1 MRPAALLLVVLMAT
15 TLSCTSSATSGNGGP
30 QIVIA
35 GEFPLERNGGVG
47 GNDASRAVEIALADH
62 STVGGYRLV
71 YEPLDDSL
79 AGFQSRDKA
88 LQNAKIMVRES
99 RILGVIG
106 PWNSGN
112 AMVVVPIT
120 GQANLVMLSPS
131 TTADCLTARPK
142 ACLVGASSASNYFR
156 IAAPDSVGAR
166 AEADIAVR
174 KLRLTKFAVITDDE
188 PYGTSISD
196 AFTGEVTA
204 VGGQVVVRQSY
215 TQTDQS
221 YAPLLRKA
229 RDAGAEAVFVGGFT
243 QNGACRI
250 RAAMSGVFP
259 ADTYFFSGDGILDRD
274 CLVDAG
280 AAADDHLV
288 AAVSAR
294 QPSTVPAPF
303 RRLPYS
309 ASDDAYVF
317 AAYDCAEILV
327 AAVSQ
332 AIKQHGGKVPTREQV
347 LAAVAATHDF
357 KGLTGTFSFNANGD
371 ATNAAVSLY
380 YVRGGAWTF
389 WQNA

>member
-1 MRPAALLLVVLMAT
+1 MKPAALLLVTAMCAI
-15 TLSCTSSATSGNGGP
+15 LSCTGSTTSDNGGA

-62 STVGGYRLV
+62 PTVGGYRLI

-99 RILGVIG
+99 RILGVVG
-106 PWNSGN
+106 PWSSQN
-112 AMVVVPIT
+112 AMAVVPIT
-120 GQANLVMLSPS
+120 GHANLVMLSPS

-142 ACLVGASSASNYFR
+142 ACLVGAETASNYFR

-174 KLRLTKFAVITDDE
+174 KLRLTKFAVITDAE
-188 PYGTSISD
+188 PYGTSIGD
-196 AFTGEVTA
+196 AFTTEVTTL
-204 VGGQVVVRQSY
+204 GGEVVVRQSY

-221 YAPLLRKA
+221 YSPLLRQA
-229 RDAGAEAVFVGGFT
+229 RNAGAEAVFVGGFS

-250 RAAMSGVFP
+250 RASMSGVFP
-259 ADTYFFSGDGILDRD
+259 ADMYFFSGDGIVSGD
-274 CLVDAG
+274 CIVDAG
-280 AAADDHLV
+280 AAADDRMV

-294 QPSTVPAPF
+294 QPSTVPTVL

-327 AAVSQ
+327 AAIDQ
-332 AIKQHGGKVPTREQV
+332 AIKQNGGKVPTREQV

-371 ATNAAVSLY
+371 ATNPAVSLY
-380 YVRGGAWTF
+380 YVRQGTWTF